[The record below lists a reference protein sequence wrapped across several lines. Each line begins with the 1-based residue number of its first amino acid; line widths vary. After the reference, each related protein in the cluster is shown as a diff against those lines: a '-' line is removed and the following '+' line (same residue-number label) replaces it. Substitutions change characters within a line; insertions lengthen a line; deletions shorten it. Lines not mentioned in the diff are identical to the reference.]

1 MNEGKE
7 LNLGSENEVTE
18 FKESTGQ
25 LDKGIRSLTAML
37 NRHNHGTV
45 YFGVD
50 DNGNVI
56 GIDIGRDT
64 TESIRNHV
72 RSKVLPQIV
81 PEVEE
86 MTSDDGK
93 RYIALRA
100 TGSNV
105 PYSYDGRYY
114 IRNVS
119 SDESA
124 GPDVV
129 SQLVLSKGH
138 DPMKSLTSDVQDLTF
153 DELFGMMSA
162 RKLHPVSERGFF
174 RSHGMCDG
182 HGRYNLTAYLL
193 SDQNSIT
200 MQVVR
205 FNGCSRSSMS
215 ERMNFGGRCLVSSM
229 RAVLEHVSSYMVTKV
244 DLSKGERIEHDL
256 FDFESFRE
264 AWTNACVHNAWQAM
278 LPPSVMIFD
287 DRIEVVSYGTVP
299 FPMSL
304 DPFFEGDSRPVN
316 KSLFNMFSLLGL
328 TEQSGHGVPIIVQ
341 NYGRDAFNITDS
353 GVTVTI
359 PFAFEPDYVAARKET
374 ERNRMGLDQGQAAV
388 LSYLSRNPE
397 AKLSEA
403 AESTGLSLSAVK
415 KVVTELKGKG
425 LLVNKGTNRRS
436 VWAVL

>member
-1 MNEGKE
+1 M
-7 LNLGSENEVTE
+7 NLGAKDEVTDFAASLE
-18 FKESTGQ
+18 Q
-25 LDKGIRSLTAML
+25 LEEGIRSLTAML
-37 NRHNHGTV
+37 NRHHRGTV
-45 YFGVD
+45 YFGVSND
-50 DNGNVI
+50 GDAI
-56 GIDIGRDT
+56 GTDIGRDAAV
-64 TESIRNHV
+64 SIRG
-72 RSKVLPQIV
+72 RIRDMVLPQIV
-81 PEVEE
+81 PEIEE
-86 MTSDDGK
+86 IATPEGK
-93 RYIALRA
+93 RIIALRA

-105 PYSYDGRYY
+105 PYSCDGRYY
-114 IRNVS
+114 IRNGP
-119 SDESA
+119 SDEAA

-129 SQLVLSKGH
+129 TRLLMSRGTDCLEC
-138 DPMKSLTSDVQDLTF
+138 LTSDVQDLTF

-162 RKLHPVSERGFF
+162 RKLRPVSERGFF

-193 SDQNSIT
+193 SDQNSIA

-205 FNGCSRSSMS
+205 FNGRSRSSMS
-215 ERMNFGGRCLVSSM
+215 ERMNFGGRCLVSAM

-304 DPFFEGDSRPVN
+304 DPFFEGDSRPVS